1 MKKHLIRLFFIN
13 HSKFAAPQYCQAF
26 GITKLQLVAYFKR
39 QTGAWR
45 YRKLK
50 KIPQKFYEIKI
61 IKNYIWLHNTYK

>member
-13 HSKFAAPQYCQAF
+13 HSKFAAF
-26 GITKLQLVAYFKR
+26 GITKLQLGAYLKR